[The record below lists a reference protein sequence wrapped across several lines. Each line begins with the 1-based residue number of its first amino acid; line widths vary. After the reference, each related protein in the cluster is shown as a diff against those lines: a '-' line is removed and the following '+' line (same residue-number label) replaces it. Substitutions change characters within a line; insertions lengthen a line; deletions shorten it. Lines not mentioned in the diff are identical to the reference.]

1 MALSVFTPC
10 RSSRMGG
17 LPLKTPHPL
26 LRTIMRFICLCV
38 LCLGAGAGCSYFS
51 DENAEDE
58 TRKWDAE
65 RTYFAAKDR
74 MDSGYYKGAIEY
86 YRALRQRFPFGGFA
100 QQAQLDIAYCY
111 YKSDEPEAGMA
122 AIDRF
127 LKLYPTH
134 PHTDYAYYL
143 RGIISFNI
151 GKGLTQ
157 RYLPTDLSQRD
168 PGPALDAF
176 NDFAE
181 LVRRFPDSQYVPDAK
196 QRMLYLRNL
205 LAQHEVNVANF
216 YMRREAYIA
225 AANRARLV
233 VEQYQQTPAVPEAL
247 VLMAKCYRILE
258 MDALADDALRVLRV
272 NYPNHPGLREVE
284 RTIVK

>member
-1 MALSVFTPC
+1 MMNQSMAVPTDASTLRAGRIFIALRRVAGLCALVFLV
-10 RSSRMGG
+10 S
-17 LPLKTPHPL
+17 
-26 LRTIMRFICLCV
+26 
-38 LCLGAGAGCSYFS
+38 ACSMFS
-51 DENAEDE
+51 EDDGEDE

-74 MDSGYYKGAIEY
+74 MDSGYYSGAIKY
-86 YRALRQRFPFGGFA
+86 YQALRQRFPFGAFA
-100 QQAQLDIAYCY
+100 QQAQLDLAYCY
-111 YKSDEPEAGMA
+111 YKSEEPEAAMA
-122 AIDRF
+122 AVDRF

-143 RGIISFNI
+143 RGIVSFNV

-157 RYLPTDLSQRD
+157 RFLPIDASQRD

-181 LVRRFPDSQYVPDAK
+181 LVRRHPDSRYVPDAK

-205 LAQHEVNVANF
+205 LAEHEVDVANF
-216 YMRREAYIA
+216 YMRRGAYIA
-225 AANRARLV
+225 AANRARIV
-233 VEQYQQTPAVPEAL
+233 VESYQQTPAVPEAL

-258 MDALADDALRVLRV
+258 MNELADDALRVLKL
-272 NYPNHPGLREVE
+272 NYPNNPGIREIE
-284 RTIVK
+284 RTVVK